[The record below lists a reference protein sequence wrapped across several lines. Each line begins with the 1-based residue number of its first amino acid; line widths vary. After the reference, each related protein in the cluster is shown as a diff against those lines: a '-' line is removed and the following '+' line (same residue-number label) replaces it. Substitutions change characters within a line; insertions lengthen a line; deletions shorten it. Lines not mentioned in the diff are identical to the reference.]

1 MNGTILIV
9 LVLVIAF
16 AYAMVGHGG
25 ASGYLALLALVGTAS
40 EVMKPTALLLNLCVS
55 LISFTQFFRAGHFR
69 WRMFWPFA
77 LLSVPCA
84 FIAAGFQLDD
94 RIYGRLLAAC
104 IVIAALRLLGVFG
117 AGEKS
122 TLEVPVVPA
131 LLIGAVIGSLSG
143 LLGIGGGVL
152 LSPVLLMCGWANAKT
167 AAATSALFI
176 FVNSAAGLLNVRSIP
191 VAFTQEMLLWTGAAV
206 CGGLL
211 GSWVGARKAPEP
223 RLRQALGIV
232 LLLASIKLFWP

>member
-1 MNGTILIV
+1 M
-9 LVLVIAF
+9 
-16 AYAMVGHGG
+16 
-25 ASGYLALLALVGTAS
+25 
-40 EVMKPTALLLNLCVS
+40 
-55 LISFTQFFRAGHFR
+55 
-69 WRMFWPFA
+69 
-77 LLSVPCA
+77 
-84 FIAAGFQLDD
+84 
-94 RIYGRLLAAC
+94 
-104 IVIAALRLLGVFG
+104 
-117 AGEKS
+117 
-122 TLEVPVVPA
+122 
-131 LLIGAVIGSLSG
+131 
-143 LLGIGGGVL
+143 L

>member
-232 LLLASIKLFWP
+232 LLLASIKLLWP